1 MQSLH
6 PYQYMR
12 SQRIEI
18 APSDSLSYSVSRYGE
33 DDDVRYAFGVC
44 GKAEREHIGVAE
56 IDLAWLGVVFHIVVT
71 SEQEDGS
78 RYADIYA
85 VRDDAADVKKIAKQI
100 VVAHM
105 QEHGENMVNM
115 LETIHQASRE
125 QGHLEVVKHTVNAMD
140 NKPSLSWGNAD

>member
-18 APSDSLSYSVSRYGE
+18 VPSDTLSYSVSRYGE

-44 GKAEREHIGVAE
+44 GKADREHIGVAE

-71 SEQEDGS
+71 SESETS
-78 RYADIYA
+78 RYGDIYVA
-85 VRDDAADVKKIAKQI
+85 RDEVAEVKGVAKEI
-100 VVAHM
+100 VVQYMKDHA
-105 QEHGENMVNM
+105 ESMVDM

-125 QGHLEVVKHTVNAMD
+125 QGHLEVVKHTVNSMV
-140 NKPSLSWGNAD
+140 NKPSLSWGNSE